1 MRDPWRHRLS
11 EYLDEDLPI
20 EEREE
25 LELHL
30 TACPSCREV
39 LADLESL
46 VHQAAELEDHLP
58 EQDLWPRIQAGLDA
72 PADVAPARRPRIA
85 APGRVVSLSM
95 GQLLAAC
102 LVVMVV
108 SGGMGWLGASFSTSE
123 EPAADPLARNG
134 SPQPG
139 AELTPAS
146 SADGLAAAMAQY
158 QLSIEQLETAL
169 RASVQNLDDET
180 RETILHNLRDID
192 QAIFE
197 SRQALERDPES
208 EFLNAHLARNIKS
221 KVRLLR
227 QANELAANR
236 I

>member
-11 EYLDEDLPI
+11 DYLDEDLAPA
-20 EEREE
+20 EREE

-30 TACPSCREV
+30 VDCPSCREV

-58 EQDLWPRIQAGLDA
+58 ETDLWPQIQAGLGA
-72 PADVAPARRPRIA
+72 PVESETPRSRMA
-85 APGRVVSLSM
+85 APRRTVSLSM

-102 LVVMVV
+102 LVVMLA
-108 SGGMGWLGASFSTSE
+108 SGGMGWLGASFSTSQE
-123 EPAADPLARNG
+123 AATPIARTG
-134 SPQPG
+134 TGAPG
-139 AELTPAS
+139 AELRPVDAT
-146 SADGLAAAMAQY
+146 DGLAAAMAQY
-158 QLSIEQLETAL
+158 QVSIEQLEDAL

-180 RETILHNLRDID
+180 REAILHNLRAID

-208 EFLNAHLARNIKS
+208 EFLNAHLARAIKS

-227 QANELAANR
+227 QANDLAANQ